1 MRTLIFAACALW
13 AVGPAAMAAPFTPA
27 GDSAV
32 VEQLPLRATDPAV
45 RRLESMRQQLRA
57 RPDDAALRIDL
68 ARRYFDLSMAQGDPR
83 YVGYAQGALTP
94 LEASAASNASY
105 WLTRGMLEQY
115 NHQFDA
121 ALASLAQALKLDPQS
136 AEAMSWRAAI
146 FMVMARYPD
155 ALDECERMAL
165 LTLPLFTAGCRSY
178 AQATN
183 GALARAYRNLSAA
196 LAAQPDAPS
205 GLVLWTQTR
214 LAEMAQRLLPPAA
227 AERHFKAALQ
237 LGITDQFLL
246 AAYAD
251 FLLKQQRP
259 AEVITLLADWERSDI
274 LLLRLALAGQAA
286 KDPRTAGWTTQ
297 LRERFAAASART
309 ERLHEQEAA
318 RFMLELEQ
326 RPDEALKIAAAN
338 YTTQKEP
345 RDAEVL
351 MRAALAARQPQA
363 AAPAIAWLRDSR
375 YEDAQLAQLAAQLA
389 ALPGGRAP

>member
-13 AVGPAAMAAPFTPA
+13 VVGPAAMAAPFTPA

-57 RPDDAALRIDL
+57 RPEDAALRIDL

-83 YVGYAQGALTP
+83 YVGYAQGALAP

-121 ALASLAQALKLDPQS
+121 ALASLTQALKLDPQS

-155 ALDECERMAL
+155 ALAECERMAP

-183 GALARAYRNLSAA
+183 GALASAYRNLSAA
-196 LAAQPDAPS
+196 LAAQPDAPA

-259 AEVITLLADWERSDI
+259 AEVMALLANWERSDI

-286 KDPRTAGWTTQ
+286 KDPRAAGWTTQ

-318 RFMLELEQ
+318 RFMLELAQ
-326 RPDEALKIAAAN
+326 QPDEALKIAAAN

-375 YEDAQLAQLAAQLA
+375 YEDAQLAQLATQLA
-389 ALPGGRAP
+389 AMPGGKAP

>member
-1 MRTLIFAACALW
+1 MRSLTFAACVLLA
-13 AVGPAAMAAPFTPA
+13 AGPAAVAAPFTP
-27 GDSAV
+27 GNDSEV

-45 RRLESMRQQLRA
+45 RRLASMRQQLQA
-57 RPDDAALRIDL
+57 RPNDAGLRIDL

-83 YVGYAQGALTP
+83 YVGYAQGALAP
-94 LEASAASNASY
+94 LEASAASNPSY

-121 ALASLAQALKLDPQS
+121 ALASLAQALTLDPQA

-146 FMVMARYPD
+146 FMVQARYAD
-155 ALDECERMAL
+155 ALAECARMAP
-165 LTLPLFTAGCRSY
+165 LTLPLFSAGCSSY
-178 AQATN
+178 AQASN
-183 GALARAYRNLSAA
+183 GALATAYRDLNAA
-196 LAAQPDAPS
+196 LAAQPDAPK
-205 GLVLWTQTR
+205 GLALWTHTR

-259 AEVITLLADWERSDI
+259 AEVIALLADWERSDI

-286 KDPRTAGWTTQ
+286 KDPRAAGWTTQ
-297 LRERFAAASART
+297 LRERFAATAART

-318 RFMLELEQ
+318 RFMLELAQ
-326 RPDEALKIAAAN
+326 QPDDALKIAAAN
-338 YTTQKEP
+338 YATQKEP

-363 AAPAIAWLRDSR
+363 AAPAMAWLRESR
-375 YEDAQLAQLAAQLA
+375 YEDAQLAQLATQLA
-389 ALPGGRAP
+389 ALPAGKAP

>member
-1 MRTLIFAACALW
+1 MRPLIFAACVLW
-13 AVGPAAMAAPFTPA
+13 AAGPAAVAAPFTP
-27 GDSAV
+27 GNDSEV

-57 RPDDAALRIDL
+57 RPDDAGLRIDL

-83 YVGYAQGALTP
+83 YVGYAQGALAP
-94 LEASAASNASY
+94 LETSAADNPRY

-121 ALASLAQALKLDPQS
+121 ALASLAQALKLDPRA

-146 FMVMARYPD
+146 FMVQARYQD
-155 ALDECERMAL
+155 ALTECQRMAP
-165 LTLPLFTAGCRSY
+165 LTLPLFSAGCRSY
-178 AQATN
+178 AQATS
-183 GALARAYRNLSAA
+183 GALANAYRDLSAA
-196 LAAQPDAPS
+196 LAAQPDAPD

-214 LAEMAQRLLPPAA
+214 LAEMAQRHLPPAV
-227 AERHFKAALQ
+227 AERHFRAALQ

-251 FLLKQQRP
+251 FLLTQQRP
-259 AEVITLLADWERSDI
+259 TDAIGLLASWERSDI
-274 LLLRLALAGQAA
+274 LLLRLALAGQTA
-286 KDPRTAGWTTQ
+286 KDPRTAGWTAQ
-297 LRERFAAASART
+297 LRERFAATAART

-318 RFMLELEQ
+318 RFMLDLAQ

-338 YTTQKEP
+338 YATQKEP

-363 AAPAIAWLRDSR
+363 AAPALTWLRESR
-375 YEDAQLAQLAAQLA
+375 YEDAQLSQLAAQLA
-389 ALPGGRAP
+389 ALPTGKAP

>member
-1 MRTLIFAACALW
+1 MRSVTFAACVLLA
-13 AVGPAAMAAPFTPA
+13 AGPPAMADPFTPNY
-27 GDSAV
+27 DSEV

-57 RPDDAALRIDL
+57 RPDDAGLRIDL

-83 YVGYAQGALTP
+83 YVGYAQGALAP
-94 LEASAASNASY
+94 LEASAASNPSY

-121 ALASLAQALKLDPQS
+121 ALASLAQVLKLNPQA

-146 FMVMARYPD
+146 FMVQARYTD
-155 ALDECERMAL
+155 ALAECARMAPL
-165 LTLPLFTAGCRSY
+165 NLPLLTAGCRSY
-178 AQATN
+178 AQATS
-183 GALARAYRNLSAA
+183 GALATAYRDLTAA
-196 LAAQPDAPS
+196 LAAQPDAPK
-205 GLVLWTQTR
+205 GLVLWTHTR
-214 LAEMAQRLLPPAA
+214 LAEMAQRLLPPAV

-259 AEVITLLADWERSDI
+259 AEVMALLADWERSDI

-286 KDPRTAGWTTQ
+286 KDPRTTGWTAQ
-297 LRERFAAASART
+297 LSERFAAASVRT

-318 RFMLELEQ
+318 RFMLELAQ
-326 RPDEALKIAAAN
+326 RPDDALKIATAN
-338 YTTQKEP
+338 YATQKEP

-363 AAPAIAWLRDSR
+363 AASAIAWLRDSR
-375 YEDAQLAQLAAQLA
+375 HEDAQLAQLATQLA
-389 ALPGGRAP
+389 ALPTGKAP

>member
-1 MRTLIFAACALW
+1 MRSVTFAACVLLA
-13 AVGPAAMAAPFTPA
+13 AGPPAMAAPFTPSH
-27 GDSAV
+27 DSEV

-57 RPDDAALRIDL
+57 RPDDAGLRIDL

-83 YVGYAQGALTP
+83 YVGYAQGALAP
-94 LEASAASNASY
+94 LEASAASNPSY

-121 ALASLAQALKLDPQS
+121 ALASLAQVLKLNPQA

-146 FMVMARYPD
+146 FMVQARYTD
-155 ALDECERMAL
+155 ALAECARMAPL
-165 LTLPLFTAGCRSY
+165 NLPLLTAGCRSY
-178 AQATN
+178 AQATS
-183 GALARAYRNLSAA
+183 GALATAYRDLTAA
-196 LAAQPDAPS
+196 LAAQPDAPK

-214 LAEMAQRLLPPAA
+214 LAEMAQRLLPPAV

-259 AEVITLLADWERSDI
+259 AEVMALLADWERSDI

-286 KDPRTAGWTTQ
+286 KDPRTTGWTAQ
-297 LRERFAAASART
+297 LSERFAAASART

-318 RFMLELEQ
+318 RFMLELAQ
-326 RPDEALKIAAAN
+326 RPDDALKIATAN
-338 YTTQKEP
+338 YATQKEP

-363 AAPAIAWLRDSR
+363 AASAIAWLRDSR
-375 YEDAQLAQLAAQLA
+375 HEDAQLAQLATQLA
-389 ALPGGRAP
+389 ALPTGKAP

>member
-1 MRTLIFAACALW
+1 MRSVTFAACVLLA
-13 AVGPAAMAAPFTPA
+13 AGPPAMAAPFTPSH
-27 GDSAV
+27 DSEV

-57 RPDDAALRIDL
+57 RPDDAGLRIDL

-83 YVGYAQGALTP
+83 YVGYAQGALAP
-94 LEASAASNASY
+94 LEASAASNPSY

-121 ALASLAQALKLDPQS
+121 ALASLAQVLKLNPQA

-146 FMVMARYPD
+146 FMVQARYTD
-155 ALDECERMAL
+155 ALAECARMAP
-165 LTLPLFTAGCRSY
+165 LTLPLLSTGCRSY
-178 AQATN
+178 AQATS
-183 GALARAYRNLSAA
+183 GALATAYRDLTAA
-196 LAAQPDAPS
+196 LAAQPDAPK

-214 LAEMAQRLLPPAA
+214 LAEMAQRLLPPAV

-259 AEVITLLADWERSDI
+259 AEVMALLADWERSDI

-286 KDPRTAGWTTQ
+286 KDPRTTGWTAQ
-297 LRERFAAASART
+297 LSERFAAASART

-318 RFMLELEQ
+318 RFMLELAQ
-326 RPDEALKIAAAN
+326 RPDDALKIATAN
-338 YTTQKEP
+338 YATQKEP

-363 AAPAIAWLRDSR
+363 AASAIAWLRDSR
-375 YEDAQLAQLAAQLA
+375 HEDAQLAQLATQLA
-389 ALPGGRAP
+389 ALPTGKAP

>member
-1 MRTLIFAACALW
+1 MRSLIFAACVLLA
-13 AVGPAAMAAPFTPA
+13 AGPAAVAAPFTPTQ
-27 GDSAV
+27 DSEV

-83 YVGYAQGALTP
+83 YVGYAQGALAP

-155 ALDECERMAL
+155 ALAECERMAP

-178 AQATN
+178 AQATS
-183 GALARAYRNLSAA
+183 GALASAYRDLSAA
-196 LAAQPDAPS
+196 LAAQPDAPA

-227 AERHFKAALQ
+227 AERHFNAALK

-259 AEVITLLADWERSDI
+259 AEAIALLREWERSDI

-286 KDPRTAGWTTQ
+286 KDPRTAGWTGQ
-297 LRERFAAASART
+297 LRERLAAAGART

-318 RFMLELEQ
+318 RFMLELARQ
-326 RPDEALKIAAAN
+326 PDEALKIAAAN
-338 YTTQKEP
+338 YATQKEP

-375 YEDAQLAQLAAQLA
+375 YEDAQLAQLATQLA
-389 ALPGGRAP
+389 AMPGGKAP